1 MGKSGI
7 SLCVDK
13 EIKCQVGQVPQTAR
27 AVSGRART
35 RPCPG
40 PSIPFLPAIS
50 VSWASRDLFPQSP
63 SFLVWGTG
71 AQRAQAWEGQMGRLA
86 RLRAS
91 SSWLTV
97 SIHQQET
104 ASCWFW
110 GLYKGL
116 QSECVGPDASAQ
128 GQHWP
133 SVTAAI
139 AVAAEPVPALWCAG
153 ECAISTPCLRPG
165 WALGQEG
172 ILGDSIW
179 EGRLRSKHLDFGLG
193 GAAGELRKVSWRE
206 GSQREL
212 ARRKPQ
218 GQVFLC
224 QGQESWAVHCSWG
237 LLCRNGS
244 GAWEAR

>member
-1 MGKSGI
+1 MCGFSTAQGSAPPTTALFQGLLYLLCTWSYIRCFPFRTAVWGKVEY
-7 SLCVDK
+7 LCVDE

-40 PSIPFLPAIS
+40 PPIPFLPAIS

-63 SFLVWGTG
+63 SFLLWGTG

-97 SIHQQET
+97 SMHQQET

-133 SVTAAI
+133 SVTAAT

-179 EGRLRSKHLDFGLG
+179 EGRLRSKHLDFGLVGRQGSSGRSLG
-193 GAAGELRKVSWRE
+193 GRAVSM
-206 GSQREL
+206 S
-212 ARRKPQ
+212 
-218 GQVFLC
+218 
-224 QGQESWAVHCSWG
+224 
-237 LLCRNGS
+237 
-244 GAWEAR
+244 